1 MADKTLNPKQLKFVA
16 LYLASSNATQSYIG
30 AGYSARG
37 RSAGNNASRLL
48 EHPGVKA
55 ALEAATAQAAANS
68 AVSAEWALARLQ
80 ELAQDNGPRSSHL
93 ARVQACRAILDYFRP
108 DPPPAAPNT
117 ATANVN
123 VNVGTNLADRID
135 QYEAAFAGAAGREDG
150 PPATN

>member
-1 MADKTLNPKQLKFVA
+1 MAPKPLNPKQSKFVE
-16 LYLASSNATQSYIG
+16 LYLASGNATQSYID
-30 AGYSARG
+30 AGYTATG

-48 EHPGVKA
+48 EHAGIKA
-55 ALEAATAQAAANS
+55 ALEAATARAAANS
-68 AVSAEWALARLQ
+68 AVSAGWALARLQ

-108 DPPPAAPNT
+108 DPPPAPST

-123 VNVGTNLADRID
+123 VNVNTNLAGRID
-135 QYEAAFAGAAGREDG
+135 QYEAAFAGAADREGG